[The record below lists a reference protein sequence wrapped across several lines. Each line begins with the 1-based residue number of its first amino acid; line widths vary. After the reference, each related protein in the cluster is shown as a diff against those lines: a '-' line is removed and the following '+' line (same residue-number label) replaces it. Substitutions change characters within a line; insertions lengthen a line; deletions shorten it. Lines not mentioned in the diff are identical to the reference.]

1 MFETNTVNALL
12 CKLIEAIYE
21 FVIITFRITFVE
33 CIIFSFKM
41 AFLKLLFLL
50 KLNEFT
56 FSSLFTCFMS
66 YLNPL
71 KQKKVLTGFVSKY
84 N

>member
-33 CIIFSFKM
+33 CIIFSVKM
-41 AFLKLLFLL
+41 AFLSFY
-50 KLNEFT
+50 F
-56 FSSLFTCFMS
+56 C
-66 YLNPL
+66 
-71 KQKKVLTGFVSKY
+71 
-84 N
+84 